1 MCGTK
6 TLQMKFMNSL
16 FSGGVYRAVGSV
28 ILTDDQNNDVQ
39 LMGNV
44 SKSLFWPGIFI
55 YFMCNAISDVLL
67 IQLVYQM
74 MVHL

>member
-1 MCGTK
+1 
-6 TLQMKFMNSL
+6 
-16 FSGGVYRAVGSV
+16 
-28 ILTDDQNNDVQ
+28 
-39 LMGNV
+39 MGNV